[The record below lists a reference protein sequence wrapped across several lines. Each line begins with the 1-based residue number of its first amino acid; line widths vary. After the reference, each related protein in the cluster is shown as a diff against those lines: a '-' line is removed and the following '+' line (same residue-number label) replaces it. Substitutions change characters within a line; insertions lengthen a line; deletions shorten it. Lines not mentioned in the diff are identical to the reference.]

1 MTTPVGAI
9 KVELVIDGSKADDQ
23 VTAAV
28 SKAVKPAIAE
38 VEKLGKSLSK
48 VGKGGSVDFTGIKS
62 GVSDASAAV
71 DRSVDSMRRSL
82 EGIGDGVDGR
92 QISGRLKTGLSAAE
106 REVDRS
112 VAGMRSSLE
121 SIDSGVSGVAVAAK
135 LRPALEQAE
144 GAVRQSVSTMQS
156 ELSNIGVGIS
166 AAVGGFAAQVGEIG
180 AGAAAAGAA
189 AGAGFVQ
196 GFGGPIAAL
205 GTKAGPIGVALAA
218 TAGIGLLAGK
228 VLADNILDGMGQLQE
243 QANVAAQLGLSPEQM
258 RPLGAAASEAYA
270 DGFGES
276 VASNLD
282 AVRASVQAGILDP
295 DANAAD
301 VEKVVAQLNTVAQ
314 VTGEEIPA
322 AVRTAQ
328 QAVRTGLAKDYTE
341 AFDLIVA
348 AQQRGL
354 NVSGDLFDTINEY
367 GTQFRKIGL
376 DGADAFGL
384 IQQAVQGGAR
394 DTDIAA
400 DAIKEF
406 SIRAIDGSKLT
417 TAAYENL
424 GLSAKDTTAA
434 FAAGGETARDMF
446 QQVVD
451 RIAAV
456 EDPAR
461 RAQLQVSLF
470 GTQSEDLGNALN
482 NLDLSTAAD
491 QFGEV
496 AGAAQ
501 KASDTVGN
509 TAAARW
515 EQAKRSIE
523 VAANSV
529 KMSLAEVAGPALEK
543 LSTWLIEN
551 RESITAFFVDM
562 GHAAITAGEVMV
574 KGVAMIAGAVANVGM
589 AVGDILGAARQV
601 DAWLARRSGDN
612 ARADELE
619 RQAQAY
625 FGMGEGLMEFAQ
637 SAGSWDASS
646 LHAALD
652 DAAEKARGATGETS
666 ALGDE
671 LGALPVDGVDVPI
684 TVDTSA
690 ADTAMTDFFTK
701 YRELSVGVDVG
712 DPAAAG
718 VLGGAAIGAGIDPSS
733 LGIRGD
739 VSGLNMSTVEVSA
752 QQFANN
758 CISAAAR
765 IILSATDVV
774 MSEVDIDQVIAR
786 GGSIDS
792 LAAGLN
798 QLNPEGKY
806 VAMAGS
812 GGSPDALYA
821 AVKDS
826 IDKGIGSV
834 LNVAPGSSI
843 GGTTFDFGHFIAIT
857 GYDPVTGQINLSDTA
872 DGSVY
877 SVSAAEA
884 FQASRGRGIV
894 AGTGTG
900 GNAPAPLGIGNTA
913 GIPLDLS
920 KLPPAPTPIPP
931 VATPAT
937 PTTAV
942 PTAPIPTV
950 TVPQQNV
957 QVVPI
962 FTPSTGD
969 PVTDALQA
977 QLDNLNNQARA
988 ADASKAATE
997 AAQAVADAKAAS
1009 ETARIARDTAL
1020 NDVTKTN
1027 EEKAKLEQ
1035 DYQDSLR
1042 AVTDAQN
1049 AEAELL
1055 NDRQRTDLQ
1064 DQITARRNQQTAAK
1078 PFDYSKLPLG
1088 NPQRAA
1094 AAALSSLGATPE
1106 DISSIIGGQALGFA
1120 QNAAGVVAPLAGDA
1134 LAAAASVPLPGPLG
1148 YASTPTAPTTEL
1160 DTLVAERNPAA
1171 LAVAAGINVPDYTRQ
1186 GGGPGASD
1194 VMAGATAPDAQGRI
1208 YSDTAALIDRTFTN
1222 ADAADKARHD
1232 QTMAVLNEVKARL
1245 GGEVLGPVLTEGV
1258 TSGVQGLTGQDW
1270 TKIGQEIGNAAGP
1283 IIADKVASAVAS
1295 KTAGSSAGGGGG
1307 GGNGIGGFLNWIGMA
1322 SGGGVTGGTPGKD
1335 SVPAMLMPGEFVL
1348 TSAEVAR
1355 MGGFAGMEAFRSALN
1370 QNNGM
1375 RFYATG
1381 GGVGQDANAT
1391 VGADFFGVSE
1401 VPILGAVVNL
1411 LVRVLLRIL
1420 DVQIEQRDMMT
1431 NVSDEFR
1438 GFRAEFTAFDAVGRI
1453 YNDTSGLTD
1462 RTGTSEQAAA
1472 DERIRILKIVI
1483 DALVKYIIEK
1493 VIVPIAKAVGNA
1505 LVQAGAGAASAA
1517 INTQAPGA
1525 GNIVGT
1531 LISSAGSAG
1540 IDIAAEIG
1548 SEISQAVISLAVAG
1562 IAEGLQSYF
1571 PGITTSVF
1579 GGGIAAGFA
1588 DPVSMGLG
1596 TVLGG
1601 LVSVLALLTDPLSEL
1616 FGGNLSFDSGG
1627 LARGVGMMPKATLQ
1641 PERVLSP
1648 SQTRSFDRLVDA
1660 LASGKTVAG
1669 QSSTVIHA
1677 PFTVT
1682 GDERG
1687 ARIVHD
1693 RLLALTS

>member
-1 MTTPVGAI
+1 VTTPVGAI
-9 KVELVIDGSKADDQ
+9 KVDLVIDGSKADDQ

-38 VEKLGKSLSK
+38 VEKLGTAFGK
-48 VGKGGSVDFTGIKS
+48 VGKDGYAGFGWIGNQLREVERASSDLSTSLNKAIDLKPAMTRAE
-62 GVSDASAAV
+62 GV
-71 DRSVDSMRRSL
+71 
-82 EGIGDGVDGR
+82 
-92 QISGRLKTGLSAAE
+92 
-106 REVDRS
+106 VDRS
-112 VAGMRSSLE
+112 VANMRASIKG
-121 SIDSGVSGVAVAAK
+121 IDSGASGIEVASK
-135 LRPALEQAE
+135 LKPELERAE
-144 GAVRQSVSTMQS
+144 RAVDSSVSSMS
-156 ELSNIGVGIS
+156 DKLSNISVGIS
-166 AAVGGFAAQVGEIG
+166 AAFGGIAETIGSAG

-218 TAGIGLLAGK
+218 TAGVGLLAGK
-228 VLADNILDGMGQLQE
+228 VLADSILDGMGQLQE

-276 VASNLD
+276 VAANLD

-424 GLSAKDTTAA
+424 GLSTKATTDA
-434 FAAGGETARDMF
+434 FAAGGQTARDMF
-446 QQVVD
+446 QQVID
-451 RIAAV
+451 RIGAV
-456 EDPAR
+456 TDPAQK
-461 RAQLQVSLF
+461 AAIQVALF

-501 KASDTVGN
+501 QAADTVGN
-509 TAAARW
+509 AAAARW
-515 EQAKRSIE
+515 ESAKRSIE
-523 VAANSV
+523 VAADSV
-529 KMSLAEVAGPALEK
+529 RMSLAEVAGPALQR
-543 LSTWLIEN
+543 LSDWIINN
-551 RESITAFFVDM
+551 REQITDFFIGLARVSID
-562 GHAAITAGEVMV
+562 
-574 KGVAMIAGAVANVGM
+574 AGAFAVRGIGEIIKAVGQLGAGLGNVQGAVLKFQAWQAEFRGDNETAAELRRQSEAAFSFGEGLT
-589 AVGDILGAARQV
+589 AVGDSMANF
-601 DAWLARRSGDN
+601 DATPLYR
-612 ARADELE
+612 
-619 RQAQAY
+619 
-625 FGMGEGLMEFAQ
+625 
-637 SAGSWDASS
+637 
-646 LHAALD
+646 ALD
-652 DAAEKARGATGETS
+652 EATEKARGATGETS

-701 YRELSVGVDVG
+701 YRELSVGVEIG
-712 DPAAAG
+712 DPAAAA
-718 VLGGAAIGAGIDPSS
+718 VLGGGALGAGIDPSG

-739 VSGLNMSTVEVSA
+739 VAGLNLSTVEVSA
-752 QQFANN
+752 QEFANN

-843 GGTTFDFGHFIAIT
+843 GGTTFDYGHFIAIT
-857 GYDPVTGQINLSDTA
+857 GYDPTTGQINLSDTA

-913 GIPLDLS
+913 GFPLDLS
-920 KLPPAPTPIPP
+920 KLPPAPTPTPP

-957 QVVPI
+957 SVVPLT
-962 FTPSTGD
+962 TPSTGD

-997 AAQAVADAKAAS
+997 AAQAVADAKADA
-1009 ETARIARDTAL
+1009 EAKRIARDAAL
-1020 NDVTKTN
+1020 TSTELKTN
-1027 EEKAKLEQ
+1027 EEKAKAEQ
-1035 DYQDSLR
+1035 EYQDSLK

-1055 NDRQRTDLQ
+1055 NDRQRGDLQ
-1064 DQITARRNQQTAAK
+1064 DQITARRNQQTAATAK
-1078 PFDYSKLPLG
+1078 PFDYSKLPMG

-1106 DISSIIGGQALGFA
+1106 DISGILGGQALGAA
-1120 QNAAGVVAPLAGDA
+1120 QSAAGVVGPLAGDA
-1134 LAAAASVPLPGPLG
+1134 LAAAMSVPLPGPLG
-1148 YASTPTAPTTEL
+1148 YQSTPTAPDTEL
-1160 DTLVAERNPAA
+1160 QKLVQERNPAA
-1171 LAVAAGINVPDYTRQ
+1171 LAAAAGLAVPDYTRQ
-1186 GGGPGASD
+1186 GGGPGATD

-1258 TSGVQGLTGQDW
+1258 TSGVQGLNGQDW
-1270 TKIGQEIGNAAGP
+1270 TAVGQAIGNAAGP
-1283 IIADKVASAVAS
+1283 IIADQVASAVAS
-1295 KTAGSSAGGGGG
+1295 KTAASGGGGG
-1307 GGNGIGGFLNWIGMA
+1307 GGGAGGILGGLLPGFA

-1348 TSAEVAR
+1348 TSSEVAR
-1355 MGGFAGMEAFRSALN
+1355 MGGFAGMESFRAALN

-1525 GNIVGT
+1525 GGIVGT

-1540 IDIAAEIG
+1540 IDIGAEIA
-1548 SEISQAVISLAVAG
+1548 SEVSQAVISLAVAG

-1660 LASGKTVAG
+1660 LTSGKTVAG

-1677 PFTVT
+1677 PFNVT